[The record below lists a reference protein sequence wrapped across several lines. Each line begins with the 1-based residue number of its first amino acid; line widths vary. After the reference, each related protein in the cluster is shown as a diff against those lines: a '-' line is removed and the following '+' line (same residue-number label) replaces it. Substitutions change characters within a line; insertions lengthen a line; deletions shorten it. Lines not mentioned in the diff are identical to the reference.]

1 MKTWINRLLGRKNT
15 ARNASDE
22 QEHKDDA
29 EAYKD
34 FSVDDVVLRMLGNLH
49 AKWITHPLPNNSGT
63 DYNFV
68 FQRGDFHVLV
78 HSERRVVCVHYLFFH
93 EMPLGQLDNLRQA
106 CNLFN
111 QHSTDLKTTYSIHA
125 EEGKVHV
132 HLTTSIRLT
141 LWNQTL
147 EDDFAELLSRCFE
160 GARTYRNLLDD
171 ILKEDLSNLEEREAL
186 SDRERYLAY
195 EAEMKTAE
203 EWLEPQPAFHYY
215 STNEL
220 NLVDLLSM
228 LCGDERADEWE
239 IQSARV
245 TTDSPLPDGEWS
257 SPQFCATVHPDKA
270 HLLSIGQYM
279 LNDAEGTLKLK
290 SLHTIFNVEI
300 SRVGLEAEYLIDVRF
315 RDQLE
320 GTFYFKVEVVQLGGT
335 PLPGAPRGMSVL
347 GDSAHHSLTISFS
360 PMPDEKK
367 QAEFEYLWREAQDK
381 YDRGDTLSD
390 DERFLMLTREP
401 HVAYDLYWGLRFY
414 LSRSYYHALMHLENA
429 YNELHPHFHDL
440 DKKQRHEFFELSY
453 FIGICYMRLH
463 RPKLAYYYLD
473 GLFNLNNIRYTQ
485 AYITA
490 IVRSHDHRAIGIVN
504 GVLNN
509 VQRLYDGPEESTG
522 ISREQLL
529 DFLLFLRRSK
539 AQVLLDNRRL
549 DEAEQVLRQ
558 LLPDDKR
565 HEAHLLEQLAT
576 VARLRAEL
584 VAADKSTRSVTSEFP
599 KPENNHK
606 ETN

>member
-1 MKTWINRLLGRKNT
+1 MGSEHDPGRRSGLSGDP
-15 ARNASDE
+15 AA
-22 QEHKDDA
+22 QVGADA
-29 EAYKD
+29 YEG
-34 FSVDDVVLRMLGNLH
+34 FSVDDVVLRMLGNLQT
-49 AKWITHPLPNNSGT
+49 KWTSRPLDDGSGT

-68 FQRGDFHVLV
+68 FQRGDFHVLTRADR
-78 HSERRVVCVHYLFFH
+78 HVVNVHYLFFQ
-93 EMPLGQLDNLRQA
+93 EVSLGQLDNVRHA

-111 QHSTDLKTTYSIHA
+111 QHYTDLKAVYSVHA
-125 EEGKVHV
+125 EHNKVHI
-132 HLTTSIRLT
+132 HITAPIRLT
-141 LWNQTL
+141 LWNQAL

-160 GARTYRNLLDD
+160 GARSYRGLLGD
-171 ILKEDLSNLEEREAL
+171 ILKEDLTNIEERDAL
-186 SDRERYLAY
+186 SERERYLAY

-203 EWLEPQPAFHYY
+203 EWLALQPDFHFY

-220 NLVDLLSM
+220 KLVDLLSM

-239 IQSARV
+239 FVSARV
-245 TTDSPLPDGEWS
+245 TTDCPLPDGEWS
-257 SPQFCATVHPDKA
+257 SPEFCETILPDKA
-270 HLLSIGQYM
+270 ALLNIGQYM
-279 LNDAEGTLKLK
+279 LDDAEGELKLK

-300 SRVGLEAEYLIDVRF
+300 SRVGYEAEYLIDVRF

-320 GTFYFKVEVVQLGGT
+320 GTFYFKVEVVQMGGT

-381 YDRGDTLSD
+381 YDRGESLSD
-390 DERFLMLTREP
+390 DERFIMLTREP

-440 DKKQRHEFFELSY
+440 DKKQRREFFELSY

-504 GVLNN
+504 GVLSN
-509 VQRLYDGPEESTG
+509 VQRLYDGPEEPSG
-522 ISREQLL
+522 IGREELYE
-529 DFLLFLRRSK
+529 FLLFLRRSK
-539 AQVLLDNRRL
+539 AQVLIDDRRL
-549 DEAEQVLRQ
+549 DEAEDVLRK

-584 VAADKSTRSVTSEFP
+584 AAAAADKSTRSVTSEFP
-599 KPENNHK
+599 KPEQK
-606 ETN
+606 D